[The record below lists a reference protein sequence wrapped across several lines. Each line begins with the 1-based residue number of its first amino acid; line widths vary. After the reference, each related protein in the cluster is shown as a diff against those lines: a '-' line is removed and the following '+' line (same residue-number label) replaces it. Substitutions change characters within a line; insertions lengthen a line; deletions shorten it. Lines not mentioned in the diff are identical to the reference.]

1 MDKIRAGIYG
11 TCVAD
16 ALGVPVEFKNR
27 QWLAANPLTTMRGNG
42 TYNQP
47 VGTWSDDSSMLL
59 CLADSL
65 GLRGCVDP
73 EDIMARFWGWY
84 DRGEYTP
91 WDDCFDCG
99 MAVRQAL
106 LRYRQGMSA
115 YKCGGTDTYSN
126 GNGSLMRILPV
137 VYGLYLR
144 YGTDLTA
151 HGEAMDQIHLV
162 SALTHAHP
170 ISLSAC
176 GIYVLIA
183 AKLLAGEKF
192 TDAIRAG
199 VKEGL
204 AYYDTIPEYKECL
217 KVWSRL
223 RNPDALAALPE
234 AEIRSGGYVVE
245 TLEAALWCLM
255 NTGNYQDAALK
266 AVNLGGDTDTTAAVA
281 GGLAGLAYGL
291 EEIPVDWLGK
301 LAGKDTIERCCR
313 SLKKYCDTVNAAF

>member
-1 MDKIRAGIYG
+1 MEKIRAGIYG

-16 ALGVPVEFKNR
+16 ALGVPVEFKSR
-27 QWLAANPLTTMRGNG
+27 EYLTVHPLTGMRGNG

-65 GLRGCVDP
+65 GLCGRVDP
-73 EDIMARFWGWY
+73 EDIMARFWRWY

-91 WDDCFDCG
+91 WNDCFDCG

-106 LRYRQGMSA
+106 LRYRQGVPAS
-115 YKCGGTDTYSN
+115 KCGGTDTYSN

-144 YGTDLTA
+144 YGTELTA
-151 HGEAMDQIHLV
+151 HKEAMDQIHLV

-170 ISLSAC
+170 ISMSAC
-176 GIYVLIA
+176 GIYVLTA
-183 AKLLAGEKF
+183 AKLLSGMNLRE
-192 TDAIRAG
+192 AIRAG

-204 AYYDTIPEYKECL
+204 AYYETIPEYRESL
-217 KVWSRL
+217 NVWSRL
-223 RNPDALAALPE
+223 RNADALAALPE
-234 AEIRSGGYVVE
+234 ETIRSGGYVVE
-245 TLEAALWCLM
+245 TLEAALWCLL
-255 NTGNYQDAALK
+255 NTENYPDAALK
-266 AVNLGGDTDTTAAVA
+266 AVNLGGDTDTTAAVV

-291 EEIPVDWLGK
+291 DGIPEEWLEK
-301 LAGKDTIERCCR
+301 LAGKKTVERCCR
-313 SLKKYCDTVNAAF
+313 SLKKYCDQVIAYV